1 MKSHYRKRYIP
12 SALVR
17 AQMDAAD
24 RRFEAEQRA
33 KFPDLFPGHDD
44 PDAPL
49 VIRSVDLVPKPGPR
63 GAVVNL
69 TMQPAE
75 TVPGCRVCLL
85 ARGAIVELID
95 LVCPTCGQD
104 YRERAK

>member
-1 MKSHYRKRYIP
+1 MKSQFRKRVVP

-24 RRFEAEQRA
+24 RRFEAAQRA
-33 KFPDLFPGHDD
+33 TFPELFPGHDD
-44 PDAPL
+44 PNAPL
-49 VIRSVDLVPKPGPR
+49 VIRHVDLIPQPQKR

-69 TMQPAE
+69 TMEPAQ

-85 ARGAIVELID
+85 ASGGIVELID
-95 LVCPTCGQD
+95 LVCPQCGQD